1 MSEHNNGVEA
11 EDAYWA
17 QVDEMDLEGI
27 AEVLFQDKES
37 QASKTRERQKAAIVV
52 SIIGIFLQSAHTPEK
67 VINTLARMGISISS
81 ENALCKLGKT
91 LLAVYAYDNFDVEL
105 KLCIPTVEN
114 PAESLKHLTS
124 GLLFPLQYNITPQD
138 LKCSQELWI
147 KSSLNP
153 TITTVNPRQKRTY
166 KVIEQIPVVKTPII
180 AAQAMDINYSII
192 SGNICAVVDLL
203 AQGGLDV
210 GNERKP
216 EENDLEDYVVLFYGD
231 LGMGERLQAVQE
243 H

>member
-52 SIIGIFLQSAHTPEK
+52 EK
-67 VINTLARMGISISS
+67 VVIS

-166 KVIEQIPVVKTPII
+166 K
-180 AAQAMDINYSII
+180 
-192 SGNICAVVDLL
+192 GNICAVVDLL